1 MNVIAQAPAA
11 PYCPLP
17 GHDQRRGYTNA
28 DNTDV
33 AETIRQH
40 APIFVS
46 AIQDDYERVLADD
59 WLSAPGGFRG

>member
-28 DNTDV
+28 DNTDI

-40 APIFVS
+40 SPIFVS
-46 AIQDDYERVLADD
+46 AIQDDYELTER
-59 WLSAPGGFRG
+59 SAHLDLMGEFQK